1 MDSLAWSFVLNS
13 GGLYVAMIYAV
24 LVLSQH
30 FWQTNQGLQTQGWG
44 GGSLLFLLFL
54 LGGFPKIAQMAQNV
68 TAKQSCK
75 MSQI

>member
-44 GGSLLFLLFL
+44 GG
-54 LGGFPKIAQMAQNV
+54 GQGIAALYFFEIWMINKE
-68 TAKQSCK
+68 T
-75 MSQI
+75 QI